1 VNSVLRMQQA
11 RHRGLGQGMLDLKRL
26 YWNCRVVTPFTFR
39 RNSCPDILLGCER
52 PEGGGYGRA

>member
-1 VNSVLRMQQA
+1 VRVQVVL
-11 RHRGLGQGMLDLKRL
+11 HHPDLLGLGVMHVHQFP
-26 YWNCRVVTPFTFR
+26 VVTPFTFR

>member
-1 VNSVLRMQQA
+1 M
-11 RHRGLGQGMLDLKRL
+11 KRKAIQHNL
-26 YWNCRVVTPFTFR
+26 VVTPFTFR